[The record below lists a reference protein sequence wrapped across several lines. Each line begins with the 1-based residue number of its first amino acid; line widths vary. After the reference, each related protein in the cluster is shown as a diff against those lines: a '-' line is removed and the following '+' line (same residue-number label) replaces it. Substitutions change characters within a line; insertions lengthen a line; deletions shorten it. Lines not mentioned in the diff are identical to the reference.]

1 MRTPLGILEK
11 VRSAD
16 QSLDAIPFILFIV
29 CGALVSILTAHFVY
43 APGMYI
49 GFNTVPAAHTKN
61 INAPKSTSGDMAQTA
76 TTVTLLSAR
85 GTGVFVVSGRVVDN
99 AGLKTELHR
108 VAQMNGARLRPVL
121 IKADA
126 ALTLQNFITVCDL
139 VRTEGFPGVLIATE
153 ER

>member
-1 MRTPLGILEK
+1 MQTPLGILEK
-11 VRSAD
+11 VRPAD
-16 QSLDAIPFILFIV
+16 RSVDTLPFILFIV
-29 CGALVSILTAHFVY
+29 CGCLLTILSANFVY

-49 GFNTVPAAHTKN
+49 GFNTLPAANTKN
-61 INAPKSTSGDMAQTA
+61 INVPKSSTGDMAQTA

-85 GTGVFVVSGRVVDN
+85 GTGVFVVGGRVVDN
-99 AGLKTELHR
+99 AGLRTELHR
-108 VAQMNGARLRPVL
+108 IAQIKGSNLRPVL

-139 VRTEGFPGVLIATE
+139 VRAEGFPGVLIAAE

>member
-1 MRTPLGILEK
+1 MQTPLGILEK
-11 VRSAD
+11 VRPVD
-16 QSLDAIPFILFIV
+16 RGIDSLPFILFLV
-29 CGALVSILTAHFVY
+29 CGCLLSILTAQFVY

-49 GFNTVPAAHTKN
+49 GFNTVPAANTKN
-61 INAPKSTSGDMAQTA
+61 INVPKSSTGDMAQTA

-85 GTGVFVVSGRVVDN
+85 GTGVFVVGGRVVDQS
-99 AGLKTELHR
+99 GLRVELHR
-108 VAQMNGARLRPVL
+108 IAQIKGSNLRPVL

-139 VRTEGFPGVLIATE
+139 VRAEGFPGVLIAAE

>member
-1 MRTPLGILEK
+1 MSFHLCF
-11 VRSAD
+11 
-16 QSLDAIPFILFIV
+16 SLFA
-29 CGALVSILTAHFVY
+29 GASTILTAHFVY

-49 GFNTVPAAHTKN
+49 GFNTVPAANTKN
-61 INAPKSTSGDMAQTA
+61 INVPKSSGGDMAQTA

-108 VAQMNGARLRPVL
+108 VAQINGARLRPVL

-139 VRTEGFPGVLIATE
+139 VRAEGFPGVLIATD